1 MTRFEIQF
9 TGTLVHQGPIHTEGD
24 VEAFVDSFVAELE
37 HIDAEDIDVSTNLKT
52 CEVSGSI
59 SLEAQDLFAAQVTGG
74 GTIRTALHAAGAA
87 TPAWSIT
94 WVKATTVPEDELI
107 DA

>member
-9 TGTLVHQGPIHTEGD
+9 TGTLVYHGADPTD
-24 VEAFVDSFVAELE
+24 PNLEAFIDSVVAELE
-37 HIDAEDIDVSTNLKT
+37 KIYAEDIDVSTNLT
-52 CEVSGSI
+52 TRNVSVSI
-59 SLEAQDLFAAQVTGG
+59 SLDAEDLFTAQVGGG

-87 TPAWSIT
+87 TPAWSID